1 MTQGCENV
9 VATDFEKCEW
19 DPLTFEEKNQLLFL
33 REKQLLDMFLE
44 RNDISKAQYKSLFSI
59 FTLLIKR
66 YNIKKNR

>member
-9 VATDFEKCEW
+9 VATDFEKYEW

-59 FTLLIKR
+59 FILLIKR
-66 YNIKKNR
+66 YNIII